1 MAAHS
6 TFARAQGASEAD
18 LDAIRAGRHP
28 GDLRLAAL
36 VQLTRQLVRKHGQL
50 SDEDVQDFLS
60 AGFSE
65 GQILEVLI
73 GISQANLASLVY
85 RVTGT
90 KLDEGF
96 QPLKW
101 EKSA

>member
-6 TFARAQGASEAD
+6 SFARAQGASEAD
-18 LDAIRAGRHP
+18 IEA
-28 GDLRLAAL
+28 LRTGKLPADSRIAAL

-50 SDEDVQDFLS
+50 SDADVRDFLK

-73 GISQANLASLVY
+73 GITQITLTTLV
-85 RVTGT
+85 
-90 KLDEGF
+90 
-96 QPLKW
+96 
-101 EKSA
+101 